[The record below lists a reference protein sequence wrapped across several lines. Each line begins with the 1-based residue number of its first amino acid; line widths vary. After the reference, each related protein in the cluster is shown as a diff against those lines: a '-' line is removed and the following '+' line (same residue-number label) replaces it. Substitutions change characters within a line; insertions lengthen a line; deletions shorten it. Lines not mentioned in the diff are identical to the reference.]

1 MILCRK
7 TEVHRWQ
14 ELFMEMTSRDLQA
27 NRAERESSFTLVY
40 LGHADVLNYLLQNF
54 RRVRIDQCNH
64 LGFTALMKAAIQ
76 GRTRCAKLLLFAGTW
91 QFTTYIY
98 LGWSYFFAD
107 QGIIKMKEGE
117 WGSFVKNAS
126 WSLQSFPEI
135 WCRTEQCSTQA
146 PNLWFHT
153 DWVSQALEN
162 CKHSSW
168 WSPIVVISSNI

>member
-1 MILCRK
+1 MLTNNLQCVDHNLVDWLFENSGEDVPHLCAVIPEMILCRK

-98 LGWSYFFAD
+98 LG
-107 QGIIKMKEGE
+107 
-117 WGSFVKNAS
+117 
-126 WSLQSFPEI
+126 
-135 WCRTEQCSTQA
+135 
-146 PNLWFHT
+146 
-153 DWVSQALEN
+153 
-162 CKHSSW
+162 
-168 WSPIVVISSNI
+168 